1 MTGIIIQIVIG
12 LILIL
17 ALPHIISATVRK
29 KGNRKGLTILSRI
42 VGWLI
47 IILAVWNLI
56 ESLIYDY

>member
-17 ALPHIISATVRK
+17 ALPHIISATVRN
-29 KGNRKGLTILSRI
+29 KGNRKGLAILSLI
-42 VGWLI
+42 IGWLI

-56 ESLIYDY
+56 ESLI

>member
-29 KGNRKGLTILSRI
+29 KGNRKGLAILSRI
-42 VGWLI
+42 IGWLI

-56 ESLIYDY
+56 ESLI